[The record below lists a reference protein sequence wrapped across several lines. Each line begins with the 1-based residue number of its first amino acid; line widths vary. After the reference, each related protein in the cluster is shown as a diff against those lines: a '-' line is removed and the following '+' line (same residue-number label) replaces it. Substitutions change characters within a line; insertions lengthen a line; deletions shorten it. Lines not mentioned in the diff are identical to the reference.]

1 MSPKKKHDSV
11 VAICL
16 QEPNEDGS
24 SMAFGLIRGDDLSA
38 LHEAFILDTVGNTLG
53 VDGID
58 VRLYHNDQAEQR
70 RAAKKAVEVAAG
82 KAKGDNAKLTIHEQA
97 RDRWGVRINA
107 VFRDCFD
114 AGYKHV
120 LVIGSRTPTITSP
133 MMTTALRMLRESDA
147 VFGPTPEGRYYVIG
161 MSDSPQINLSD
172 FDWKSAHIYSDVAHA
187 FTKAKLSWSELDI
200 WYVVVSAEDIEI
212 MARDINQYRFEGDD
226 DTARHTEEI
235 MERLIAKLEP

>member
-1 MSPKKKHDSV
+1 MSPKKKHESV

-24 SMAFGLIRGDDLSA
+24 SMALGVIHGEDLSI
-38 LHEAFILDTVGNTLG
+38 LHEAFILDTVGNALG
-53 VDGID
+53 VDNLD
-58 VRLYHNDQAEQR
+58 VRLYHNDLAEQR
-70 RAAKKAVEVAAG
+70 HAAKRAIEVAAG
-82 KAKGDNAKLTIHEQA
+82 KGKVENTRLTVHERA
-97 RDRWGVRINA
+97 RERWGVRIES
-107 VFRDCFD
+107 VFKDCFD

-161 MSDSPQINLSD
+161 MSDSPRINLSE
-172 FDWKSAHIYSDVAHA
+172 FDWTSAHIYSDVAHA
-187 FTKAKLSWSELDI
+187 FTKKKLSWSELEI
-200 WYVVVSAEDIEI
+200 WYVVESADDLDI

-226 DTARHTEEI
+226 ETARYTEEI
-235 MERLIAKLEP
+235 MERLIAKLGS

>member
-11 VAICL
+11 IAICL
-16 QEPNEDGS
+16 QEPSEDGS
-24 SMAFGLIRGDDLSA
+24 SMSFGAIRGDDLA
-38 LHEAFILDTVGNTLG
+38 TLHEAFILDTVGNALG
-53 VDGID
+53 VDSAD
-58 VRLYHNDQAEQR
+58 VRLYHNDLGEQR
-70 RAAKKAVEVAAG
+70 RAAQRATDIAGG
-82 KAKGDNAKLTIHEQA
+82 KAKGESAKFTTIERA
-97 RDRWGVRINA
+97 RERWAARVEG

-133 MMTTALRMLRESDA
+133 MFNTALRMLRESDA

-161 MSDSPQINLSD
+161 MSGAHRINLSE

-187 FTKAKLSWSELDI
+187 FTKKKLSWSELEI
-200 WYVVVSAEDIEI
+200 WYVVESVDDLEI

-226 DTARHTEEI
+226 DSAKFTEEI